1 MAYNYEDQMNQFR
14 EHMARSGFS
23 GTAIIDVHPSAGII
37 RIKVN
42 ITPPQNL
49 KPFTTGCGQML
60 NILLAL
66 MTPEERLYF
75 VMTASIMSNLANE
88 LTDSFA
94 Q

>member
-42 ITPPQNL
+42 TTPLENL
-49 KPFTTGCGQML
+49 KPFVTGCAQML
-60 NILLAL
+60 NILLAASNIEAR
-66 MTPEERLYF
+66 MHVSEE
-75 VMTASIMSNLANE
+75 S
-88 LTDSFA
+88 
-94 Q
+94 